1 MNNRQQ
7 QLLDGAA
14 LLQLPM
20 SPGQALQ
27 LLALADELLVWNQQ
41 FNLTA
46 IKQPEQV
53 LTHHLLDSLTAQAA
67 LQGERIADVGTGAGF
82 PGLPL
87 AILNPQRQFTLIDS
101 VAKKLRFVEH
111 MVLQLQLVNVQVQ
124 HVRAEA
130 WQGAAFD
137 TVLTRA
143 VAPLPRQLGWMQ
155 SLCNTRSRVV
165 AMKGRWPPAADS
177 DDAGA
182 LPHGWRIESVQ
193 RVNVPGLE
201 AERHLIIATRSTTGR

>member
-1 MNNRQQ
+1 
-7 QLLDGAA
+7 
-14 LLQLPM
+14 
-20 SPGQALQ
+20 
-27 LLALADELLVWNQQ
+27 
-41 FNLTA
+41 
-46 IKQPEQV
+46 
-53 LTHHLLDSLTAQAA
+53 
-67 LQGERIADVGTGAGF
+67 
-82 PGLPL
+82 L

-111 MVLQLQLVNVQVQ
+111 MVLQLQLVNVQVR

-182 LPHGWRIESVQ
+182 LPRGWRLEQVQ
-193 RVNVPGLE
+193 EVKVPGLD
-201 AERHLIIATRSTTGR
+201 AARHILTLRRVT